1 MGKNQMYMV
10 GERGDLRVCSIEF
23 NLVLILT
30 RNIFKKDIQRHSK
43 EDIHLKS
50 CCNWKLFF
58 MHNRLV
64 LDVD

>member
-1 MGKNQMYMV
+1 MFKIYAKAALVGK
-10 GERGDLRVCSIEF
+10 
-23 NLVLILT
+23 T

-43 EDIHLKS
+43 NIHLKS
-50 CCNWKLFF
+50 WCNEK